1 MTVECV
7 VVSDTRFGSG
17 GFTLIELML
26 GITVAAVLLALAVP
40 SFQNVTANNALRTA
54 SADLITA
61 INTARSQAVNLR
73 KDVVLKQKNSDWSD
87 GWEVEYDTSV
97 DVEGKQE
104 FTPSGKVTVSMN
116 LSELTFRSSGMVSDE
131 AEFTICDDRS
141 GESGRRIRVKKFGV
155 IENETIVC
163 G

>member
-1 MTVECV
+1 MVA
-7 VVSDTRFGSG
+7 DGRFKSR

-26 GITVAAVLLALAVP
+26 GISVAAVLLAVAVP

-54 SADLITA
+54 SADLVTA

-73 KDVVLKQKNSDWSD
+73 KDVVLKQKNSDWSE

-97 DVEGKQE
+97 DVEGKQH
-104 FTPSGKVTVSMN
+104 FVPSGKVTVSAAV
-116 LSELTFRSSGMVSDE
+116 SELTFRSSGMVSDE
-131 AEFTICDDRS
+131 AEFTLCDDRS
-141 GESGRRIRVKKFGV
+141 GEKGRRIRVKKFGV
-155 IENETIVC
+155 IENQTIVC